1 MGKAYESRDAS
12 LAHARSQQ
20 REDER
25 FAFARTLHRF
35 MLEGGAFARHQGIP
49 PLGGSWRAIRE
60 FWPNDLLSLP
70 VERRSHRPLF
80 IRIVMTY
87 WPDTLDVDP
96 SVWAYFGI
104 GSGLTDPVRGKARF
118 DALVKDWRKDIRTVA
133 EELGLERRP

>member
-1 MGKAYESRDAS
+1 MSKAYESRDAS

-20 REDER
+20 QRDER

-35 MLEGGAFARHQGIP
+35 MLEGGGWARHHGIP
-49 PLGGSWRAIRE
+49 PLGDGWRAIRGL
-60 FWPNDLLSLP
+60 WPSDLLSLP
-70 VERRSHRPLF
+70 VERRAHRPLF

-87 WPDTLDVDP
+87 WPDTLEVDP

-118 DALVKDWRKDIRTVA
+118 DALVKDWRKDLRAVA